1 MVPTPPLHRN
11 YPAKCHRQKTCEH
24 HIRTHGGVRSVL
36 VLLKPSAALRD
47 LLSELCPVPGVRLA
61 SRPLSLPV
69 VCRMR
74 SSAPLVTRSAVT
86 VLPWTRGGQ
95 AAADR
100 TFLRSCPPR
109 AWLVRPQHSHLEE
122 RRCRLVLHGRG
133 LDRPGSPV
141 PPAWPLSTVSA
152 WSVAPSLPLL
162 PSLSIRPTGGAAW
175 WVARPQRHPVRST
188 LPGKQTW
195 GSTPYCLLVLH
206 RFLAAGGV

>member
-36 VLLKPSAALRD
+36 VLLKLSAALRD

-74 SSAPLVTRSAVT
+74 SSAPLVTWSAVT

-152 WSVAPSLPLL
+152 WRPLPASAALALDPAHWRSCLVGRPPPAP
-162 PSLSIRPTGGAAW
+162 
-175 WVARPQRHPVRST
+175 PVRST
-188 LPGKQTW
+188 IPG
-195 GSTPYCLLVLH
+195 
-206 RFLAAGGV
+206 